1 MVITCNPFYMKKK
14 ILLLTGLIL
23 IIGSVFGQKSKSKA
37 NQNFDQKLL
46 CPFENGMGREPKE
59 AYSWDPPDKKVIMI
73 SRLDT
78 AIRSCLDAKVL
89 SINPTEDGRW
99 EMVINWGQYY
109 FWYYGIS
116 KALVNV
122 NQQIK
127 AGQVLGNYTFGQEME
142 FRMFKDEE
150 PMDPREF
157 LECKVNEEKKE
168 GQKK

>member
-1 MVITCNPFYMKKK
+1 MKKK
-14 ILLLTGLIL
+14 ILLLAGLIL
-23 IIGSVFGQKSKSKA
+23 IIGSFFGQKNKGKGE
-37 NQNFDQKLL
+37 QKFDKRLL

-59 AYSWDPPDKKVIMI
+59 AFSWDPPDQKVIMI
-73 SRLDT
+73 SKTDT
-78 AIRSCLDAKVL
+78 AICSCIDAKVL
-89 SINPTEDGRW
+89 RINSTEDGRY
-99 EMVINWGQYY
+99 EIVIYYKEWY

-157 LECKVNEEKKE
+157 LECKIGEEKKE
-168 GQKK
+168 

>member
-1 MVITCNPFYMKKK
+1 MKRE
-14 ILLLTGLIL
+14 ILLLAGMIL
-23 IIGSVFGQKSKSKA
+23 IISSVLGQKDKVKGE
-37 NQNFDQKLL
+37 QQFDKRLL

-59 AYSWDPPDKKVIMI
+59 AFSWDPPDKKVIMI
-73 SRLDT
+73 SRTDT
-78 AIRSCLDAKVL
+78 AIRSCIDAKVL
-89 SINPTEDGRW
+89 SINPTEDGRY
-99 EMVINWGQYY
+99 EIVIYYKEWY

-127 AGQVLGNYTFGQEME
+127 AGQVLGNYTFGKEME

-157 LECKVNEEKKE
+157 LECKVAE
-168 GQKK
+168 GKSE

>member
-1 MVITCNPFYMKKK
+1 MKKK
-14 ILLLTGLIL
+14 ILLLAWLIL
-23 IIGSVFGQKSKSKA
+23 IIGSVFGQKDKGKEG
-37 NQNFDQKLL
+37 QQFDKRLL

-59 AYSWDPPDKKVIMI
+59 AFSWDPPDKKVIMI
-73 SRLDT
+73 SRTDT
-78 AIRSCLDAKVL
+78 AIRSCIDAKVL
-89 SINPTEDGRW
+89 SINPTEDGRY
-99 EMVINWGQYY
+99 EIVIYYKEWY

-150 PMDPREF
+150 PMDPRQF
-157 LECKVNEEKKE
+157 LECKVGEEKKE
-168 GQKK
+168 